1 MSDYSTSPQ
10 EVLLANQQ
18 KGYVGLHIEQGVPL
32 LDRDLNLLHD
42 LISATIRSLIA
53 NYVGNGVAAG
63 TDGFAIQPLVS
74 PANTQNFLIAV
85 STYCSKKRCGTCIA
99 WRRLLDSNS
108 QAISFSR
115 VRRSLRHWPALPRE
129 PASY

>member
-53 NYVGNGVAAG
+53 NYVGNGVHDRIMREIFQHLFAAG
-63 TDGFAIQPLVS
+63 FGDVRGDEQEMQFAFVRAQSVAAHEQSTGFRSEEHTSELQ
-74 PANTQNFLIAV
+74 
-85 STYCSKKRCGTCIA
+85 
-99 WRRLLDSNS
+99 
-108 QAISFSR
+108 
-115 VRRSLRHWPALPRE
+115 SLR
-129 PASY
+129 